1 MISVCRDASSFMREV
16 ICSNQ
21 GEYVQYNLF
30 AGELHKAL
38 KDAVRE
44 SPTNVDKLREL
55 CGQLEGFLNKKL
67 YYVSLQNFRF
77 IKTYFRGRRDKEP
90 RICIKGN
97 YKKGPKVP
105 IPSLFVPRL
114 SSCVSAPTLLR
125 PGP

>member
-55 CGQLEGFLNKKL
+55 CGQLEGFLNKKR
-67 YYVSLQNFRF
+67 N
-77 IKTYFRGRRDKEP
+77 
-90 RICIKGN
+90 
-97 YKKGPKVP
+97 
-105 IPSLFVPRL
+105 
-114 SSCVSAPTLLR
+114 TLAS
-125 PGP
+125 